1 MRRVVFTGLLL
12 GALPAIGCAQARSS
26 APARNPTTA
35 AREPLPRDPAMP
47 AGSLTSVAGLRVGH
61 ETLAGR
67 PTGCTVILA
76 PRGAVAGVDVRGA
89 APGTR
94 ETDLLRPENLVQQVH
109 AIVLAGGSAFGLDAA
124 TGAMR
129 WLEEQGIG
137 FDVGVAKVPIVPAA
151 ILFDL
156 GVGDARIRPDAA
168 CGYAAAARASEAP
181 VVEGDVG
188 AGAGATVGKLG
199 GRGRAMK
206 AGIGSAA
213 ITLADGTVV
222 AALAA
227 VNAYGDVI
235 DPSTGQ
241 VVAGVRTA
249 DGRALAD
256 ARRLLRGDTA
266 GRVPFGA
273 DARPPTE
280 SGPGDAAPGLVGGN
294 TTLVV
299 VATNA
304 VLTKVE
310 ATKVA
315 QMAHDGLARAIAP
328 VHTPF
333 DGDVVFALAT
343 GTKPGPV
350 DVGRIGALAAEAAAQ
365 AIVRG
370 ARQSRGLPGLPA
382 AGQLPPR

>member
-1 MRRVVFTGLLL
+1 MNSCYLMFRARLVPLMA
-12 GALPAIGCAQARSS
+12 ALALCPAAACAQ
-26 APARNPTTA
+26 PT
-35 AREPLPRDPAMP
+35 
-47 AGSLTSVAGLRVGH
+47 LTSVTGLRVGH
-61 ETLAGR
+61 HTLSTR

-76 PRGAVAGVDVRGA
+76 PAGAVAGVDVRGA

-124 TGAMR
+124 TGTMK

-168 CGYAAAARASEAP
+168 CGYAAAAAATTAP
-181 VVEGDVG
+181 VHEGDVG
-188 AGAGATVGKLG
+188 AGAGATVGKLL
-199 GRGRAMK
+199 GRARAMK

-213 ITLADGTVV
+213 FTMANGTVV

-235 DPSTGQ
+235 DPSTGA
-241 VVAGVRTA
+241 VIAGVRTA
-249 DGRALAD
+249 DGRGLAD
-256 ARRLLRGDTA
+256 ARQLLRGSGQGSPFE
-266 GRVPFGA
+266 GRGGA
-273 DARPPTE
+273 
-280 SGPGDAAPGLVGGN
+280 N

-299 VATNA
+299 VATTA
-304 VLTKVE
+304 KLTKVE

-333 DGDVVFALAT
+333 DGDVVFALST
-343 GTKPGPV
+343 GTQPGPA
-350 DVGRIGALAAEAAAQ
+350 DVGTIGALAADMAAQ
-365 AIVRG
+365 AIVRA
-370 ARQSRGLPGLPA
+370 ARQSAGLPGLPA
-382 AGQLPPR
+382 ARQLSPR

>member
-1 MRRVVFTGLLL
+1 MVSLHLIPRACLLAPL
-12 GALPAIGCAQARSS
+12 ALWPAAACAQTPRT
-26 APARNPTTA
+26 APDNAT
-35 AREPLPRDPAMP
+35 
-47 AGSLTSVAGLRVGH
+47 LTRVTGLRVGH
-61 ETLAGR
+61 HTLSTR

-76 PRGAVAGVDVRGA
+76 PAGAVAGVDVRGA

-124 TGAMR
+124 TGTMR

-156 GVGDARIRPDAA
+156 GVGDARIRPDAS
-168 CGYAAAARASEAP
+168 CGYSAAAAASTAP
-181 VVEGDVG
+181 VAEGDVG
-188 AGAGATVGKLG
+188 AGAGATVGKML

-213 ITLADGTVV
+213 FTMANGTVV

-235 DPSTGQ
+235 DPSTGA

-249 DGRALAD
+249 DGKSLAD
-256 ARRLLRGDTA
+256 ARVLLRGA
-266 GRVPFGA
+266 GQGSPFEGRGGA
-273 DARPPTE
+273 
-280 SGPGDAAPGLVGGN
+280 N

-299 VATNA
+299 VATTA
-304 VLTKVE
+304 KLTKVE

-343 GTKPGPV
+343 GTQPGPA
-350 DVGRIGALAAEAAAQ
+350 DVGTIGALAADMAAQ
-365 AIVRG
+365 AIVRA
-370 ARQSRGLPGLPA
+370 ARQSAGLPGVPA
-382 AGQLPPR
+382 ARQLPPR